1 MANAKVI
8 VRGGSGNA
16 VQIQGRD
23 VPDIAPTNGQALAWD
38 AGDSAWEPQ
47 TISGG
52 GSSEW
57 TDTGTVL
64 HPSEETVDNVVVGGT
79 TTANSDIVLGV
90 DGAAVFNEQGAA
102 VDFRVEGDTDTH
114 CLFVDGSADKA
125 GVGGVPTSKFQ
136 ITDNTGSATGKYHFD
151 ANVSSGYAMSF
162 GLDGTG
168 AKIGHNSTGRDI
180 QFQTGSTT
188 RATIRGTGNVG
199 INLTGT
205 DINEKLTVDGVVSL
219 KTVSAPSATADYAKL
234 YAKDAVDDNTMLLL
248 HMDSGFTD
256 SSNNN
261 YSPTITGAT
270 IDTSLYKVGT
280 GSGAFDGAGDLVD
293 YPYQAG
299 YFNGSDFTV
308 ECWTYMTSGGDQ
320 YQDLINAQGASGNT
334 GWAIGR
340 YDSSGASD
348 PRIYGSVSSGSWA
361 PITSGTLLYNQWYH
375 VALVRHQGTNT
386 FYVGG
391 TAIGTTTDNLTE
403 VMTACR
409 LGTASAAAGGA
420 TREWKG
426 NVDELRISNVARY
439 TANFTP
445 TTTPF
450 GASAELYA
458 MDEAGNQTQI
468 SPHNEKGEWEYYSRN
483 IKTGRSVRINMEE
496 VIRDVGDLTGKNY
509 IQEQTIPI
517 QPDPDPEPEPEGEV
531 PANPVEEGP

>member
-1 MANAKVI
+1 MADAKVT
-8 VRGGSGNA
+8 VRGGAGNA

-114 CLFVDGSADKA
+114 CLFVDGSADKI
-125 GVGGVPTSKFQ
+125 GVGGVPASKFQ
-136 ITDNTGSATGKYHFD
+136 ITDTTGSASGKYKFD
-151 ANVSSGYAMSF
+151 GNVSSGYDMSF
-162 GLDGTG
+162 SLDGTG
-168 AKIGHNSTGRDI
+168 AKIGHNSAGRDI

-270 IDTSLYKVGT
+270 IDTSLKKVGT

-299 YFNGSDFTV
+299 YFNGSDFTI
-308 ECWTYMTSGGDQ
+308 ECWTYMISGGDT
-320 YQDLINAQGASGNT
+320 YQDLINAQGTSGNT

-348 PRIYGSVSSGSWA
+348 PRIYGSVSSGSWSA
-361 PITSGTLLYNQWYH
+361 ITSGTLNFNTWYH

-386 FYVGG
+386 LYIDGS
-391 TAIGTTTDNLTE
+391 AIGSTTDNLTE

-420 TREWKG
+420 AREWKG

-439 TANFTP
+439 TANFTAP
-445 TTTPF
+445 TTAF

-496 VIRDVGDLTGKNY
+496 VVRDLGGLTGKNY
-509 IQEQTIPI
+509 IKEQTIPI